1 MNLEKIVYLLE
12 FNKEMEDEI
21 LSFDYFLLNKNIE
34 DLEDLKKILNKYSFL
49 DQSDLKHIIDMY
61 NNFWINFDLEIT
73 FLEILNSILYRK
85 KINNEKLKRLWKHI
99 WKFNNILDIINN
111 KIKKRELKAREINE
125 DYTFCIDD
133 KLKYI

>member
-61 NNFWINFDLEIT
+61 NNF
-73 FLEILNSILYRK
+73 
-85 KINNEKLKRLWKHI
+85 
-99 WKFNNILDIINN
+99 
-111 KIKKRELKAREINE
+111 
-125 DYTFCIDD
+125 
-133 KLKYI
+133 

>member
-1 MNLEKIVYLLE
+1 
-12 FNKEMEDEI
+12 
-21 LSFDYFLLNKNIE
+21 
-34 DLEDLKKILNKYSFL
+34 
-49 DQSDLKHIIDMY
+49 MY